1 MKGEKY
7 MKKIERAFR
16 NLHRELDEDY
26 QKLSDILHQTR
37 LSHKRKVSLLKKCDA
52 LLCAIQN
59 KFDMNLEDKAYIKE
73 FRGQI
78 DRELCLNGRVN
89 YFINK
94 KN

>member
-1 MKGEKY
+1 

-16 NLHRELDEDY
+16 NLHRELDKDY
-26 QKLSDILHQTR
+26 QKLSDHFKNLK
-37 LSHKRKVSLLKKCDA
+37 LSHNRKCRLLNKCDA
-52 LLCAIQN
+52 LLCAIEH
-59 KFDMNLEDKAYIKE
+59 KLEMSVEDKAYIKE

-78 DRELCLNGRVN
+78 NRELCCCGRVN